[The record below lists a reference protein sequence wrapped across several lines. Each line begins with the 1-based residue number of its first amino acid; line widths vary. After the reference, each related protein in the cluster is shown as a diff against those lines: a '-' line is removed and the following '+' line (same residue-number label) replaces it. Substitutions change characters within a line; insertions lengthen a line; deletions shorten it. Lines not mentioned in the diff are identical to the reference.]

1 MKIGRGYGSEH
12 SMNLVMIGQFKDAV
26 DATKAKAVIDR
37 LTEQVEIDI
46 EADQIIV
53 GEQTDRYSDDMLT
66 LLGSGVN
73 VHGIYPAE
81 LEQFAYDVSVE
92 VEDDKVLVT
101 TEEIDVSAFLKV
113 LLDKGARLE
122 VYSAH
127 DHPGT
132 GYGRGGWV
140 GRGRDDMPPVN
151 WEAFERLPGGAETN
165 FEMLCRALIRPTT
178 AGMVTSP
185 RSPSSRASSSI

>member
-1 MKIGRGYGSEH
+1 MKLWYGYGSEH
-12 SMNLVMIGQFKDAV
+12 SMNLVMIGQFKDGGE
-26 DATKAKAVIDR
+26 ATKVKEVIER
-37 LTEQVEIDI
+37 ITEQVNLDI
-46 EADQIIV
+46 EADHIEV

-113 LLDKGARLE
+113 LLDKGARVE

-127 DHPGT
+127 HHPGT
-132 GYGRGGWV
+132 GYGRGG
-140 GRGRDDMPPVN
+140 
-151 WEAFERLPGGAETN
+151 
-165 FEMLCRALIRPTT
+165 
-178 AGMVTSP
+178 
-185 RSPSSRASSSI
+185 